1 MSAILLDT
9 HILIWWRLESRRLS
23 RSQVRRLQ
31 DQENRQEPV
40 AISAITLWEIAMLS
54 ARGRIEIAGPPEIW
68 LEEIEEHALIEVLP
82 LTARIAAE
90 SVRLGPDFHNDPA
103 DQMIVATARL
113 HGLPLMTADE
123 RIRKWGRVPIL

>member
-9 HILIWWRLESRRLS
+9 HILIWWRLDSRRLS
-23 RSQVRRLQ
+23 RIQVRRLQ
-31 DQENRQEPV
+31 DLESRQEQI
-40 AISAITLWEIAMLS
+40 AISAITLWEIAMLA
-54 ARGRIEIAGPPEIW
+54 ARGRIEFAEPPDVW
-68 LEEIEEHALIEVLP
+68 LEEIERHALIEVLP

-90 SVRLGPDFHNDPA
+90 SVRLGPDFHSDPA

-123 RIRKWGRVPIL
+123 RIRRWGKVPVL